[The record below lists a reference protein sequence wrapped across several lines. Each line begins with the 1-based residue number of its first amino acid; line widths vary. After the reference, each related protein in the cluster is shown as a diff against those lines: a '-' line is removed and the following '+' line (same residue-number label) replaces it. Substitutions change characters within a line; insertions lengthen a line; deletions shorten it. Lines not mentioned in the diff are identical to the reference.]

1 QMLDIDHN
9 GKVDQ
14 VQATFNETLASST
27 ATAPW
32 TLTGVPSGG
41 SLSSV
46 STSGS
51 VATLVLNEGAGAAD
65 TSVGSFMVALAQ
77 SSSGIR
83 DAAGN
88 QSSFSAQAP
97 QDAAAPE
104 VVSINRAD
112 SDPTK
117 ASSVHWTVSFSE
129 SVTGVGSSDFSL
141 AQTGGVSGASITS
154 VAGSGAS
161 YT

>member
-1 QMLDIDHN
+1 PTADAAANKLGGTGTGNGDVTGQADTVDKAAPSLTSLQMLDTDHN

-14 VQATFNETLASST
+14 VQATFDETLVSST

-65 TSVGSFMVALAQ
+65 TSVGSFMVALAA

-97 QDAAAPE
+97 
-104 VVSINRAD
+104 
-112 SDPTK
+112 
-117 ASSVHWTVSFSE
+117 
-129 SVTGVGSSDFSL
+129 
-141 AQTGGVSGASITS
+141 
-154 VAGSGAS
+154 
-161 YT
+161 